1 MKTESARKFPR
12 ILMGY
17 DPMAVDA
24 HVEELT
30 AKQQL
35 LLDDIE
41 NLRAR
46 LNQSGDE
53 VAALRKEVAVLNDTS
68 PSPHAMQHRMAKML
82 RHTVDEAAQMKAE
95 AKAEAEALVAA
106 IESEAEAAR
115 RKHNEQL
122 AEMAAERSALETEC
136 EETKQALDAEVA
148 EIRTETREAIDEAW
162 QTANQE
168 RDQLLAD
175 AKQEAD
181 HYREQARRMV
191 DDAMQ
196 HRVTILEQLMDVF
209 RGLEAVPADL
219 EAAYRERNDPPEL
232 GVVVPF
238 EQKSSTG

>member
-41 NLRAR
+41 SLRAR
-46 LNQSGDE
+46 LNQSSDE

-82 RHTVDEAAQMKAE
+82 RHAVDEAAQMKAE

-115 RKHNEQL
+115 HKHNEQL

-136 EETKQALDAEVA
+136 EETKKALDAEM
-148 EIRTETREAIDEAW
+148 TRKRGDARHAIDEAW
-162 QTANQE
+162 QKANQE
-168 RDQLLAD
+168 RDQLLDD

-181 HYREQARRMV
+181 HYREQARRV
-191 DDAMQ
+191 LNDAMQ
-196 HRVTILEQLMDVF
+196 QRIKILEQLMGVF
-209 RGLEAVPADL
+209 HGLEAVPADL
-219 EAAYRERNDPPEL
+219 EAAYRERNNPPES